1 MGRGPRGRS
10 LRGRSRRCPAQR
22 RGWGPRQGL
31 RGPESLP
38 AARREDRGAQRGGRG
53 TLGRRCPA
61 GRPRP
66 RPLRRRPRPASPPE
80 SLRGAGADPDPA
92 APRRRAAAG
101 PGPERAEDGGERG
114 AAARARDPASLPLS
128 SPQRSVRTRGPPC
141 PDGAT
146 PARRGRPLPRGMP
159 RLQPRCPHLLLLLLL
174 AWQVMDFLF
183 EKWKLY
189 GDQCLYNLSLLPPPT
204 ELVCNRTFDKYS
216 CWPDTPPNTTANI
229 SCPWYLPWHRK
240 APLRLQEVWARWAV
254 GARASGAAVAE
265 CLPVPGGRRG
275 ARSPEGGGPD
285 VQQLPGDVHGGV
297 LPLPGGPAP
306 GPGRPAGPQVRPA
319 PGARCPA
326 PRGWGPQRAGLTR
339 GPRSKLHCTRNYIH
353 VNLFTS
359 FVLKASSVLAIDAL
373 LKTRYSQR
381 IGDDLSV
388 SVWLSDGAVA
398 GCRVAAVFMQ
408 YGVVANYCWLLVEGL
423 YLHGLLGLAA
433 APGRSCFGLYL
444 GIGWGAPMLF
454 VIPWAVVKCLF
465 ENIQGVWGWG
475 ASRQEPAL
483 PCRCWTSNDNMAFWW
498 ILRFPVFLAI
508 LINFFIFIRI
518 LHVLVAKLRAHQM
531 RYTDYKLR
539 LAKSTLT
546 LIPLL
551 GVHEVVFAF
560 VTDEHA
566 QGTLRSTKLFF
577 DLFLSSFQGLLVAV
591 LYCFLNKEVQSEL
604 LRRWHRWREG
614 KALHNERHMGGG
626 HMAQPARGPPSQK
639 LLLSRGGGSSNGTS
653 QDPSAETCLA
663 GGLPGLA
670 ESPF

>member
-1 MGRGPRGRS
+1 
-10 LRGRSRRCPAQR
+10 
-22 RGWGPRQGL
+22 
-31 RGPESLP
+31 
-38 AARREDRGAQRGGRG
+38 
-53 TLGRRCPA
+53 
-61 GRPRP
+61 
-66 RPLRRRPRPASPPE
+66 
-80 SLRGAGADPDPA
+80 
-92 APRRRAAAG
+92 
-101 PGPERAEDGGERG
+101 
-114 AAARARDPASLPLS
+114 
-128 SPQRSVRTRGPPC
+128 
-141 PDGAT
+141 
-146 PARRGRPLPRGMP
+146 MP
-159 RLQPRCPHLLLLLLL
+159 RLQPCCPHLLLLLLL
-174 AWQVMDFLF
+174 LAWQPQAPSAQVMDFLF

-240 APLRLQEVWARWAV
+240 VQHRFVFKR
-254 GARASGAAVAE
+254 
-265 CLPVPGGRRG
+265 C
-275 ARSPEGGGPD
+275 GPD
-285 VQQLPGDVHGGV
+285 GQWV
-297 LPLPGGPAP
+297 
-306 GPGRPAGPQVRPA
+306 
-319 PGARCPA
+319 
-326 PRGWGPQRAGLTR
+326 R
-339 GPRSKLHCTRNYIH
+339 GPRGQPWRNASQCQVDDEELAVQKEAAQMYSSFQVMYTVGYSLSLGALLLALAVLLGLSKLHCTRNYIH
-353 VNLFTS
+353 VNLFMS

-373 LKTRYSQR
+373 LNTRYSQR

-433 APGRSCFGLYL
+433 APRRSCFGLYL

-465 ENIQGVWGWG
+465 ENIQ
-475 ASRQEPAL
+475 
-483 PCRCWTSNDNMAFWW
+483 CWTSNDNMAFWW

-566 QGTLRSTKLFF
+566 QGALRSTKLFF

-614 KALHNERHMGGG
+614 KALHDERHMGGG